1 MSLGQWLNSL
11 STMDHLILLILFII
25 SCYLSNQ
32 TLKNLIELYDKKTG
46 YSKFRIK
53 FRVTPAALL
62 SLGLFYS
69 IIIYQ
74 IIDGLFG
81 FMP

>member
-1 MSLGQWLNSL
+1 
-11 STMDHLILLILFII
+11 MDHLILLILFII

-32 TLKNLIELYDKKTG
+32 TLKNLIELYDKKTD

-62 SLGLFYS
+62 
-69 IIIYQ
+69 
-74 IIDGLFG
+74 
-81 FMP
+81 

>member
-1 MSLGQWLNSL
+1 MNLGKWLNSL

-25 SCYLSNQ
+25 SCFLSNQ
-32 TLKNLIELYDKKTG
+32 TLITFIELYDKKMD

-53 FRVTPAALL
+53 FRVAPTALL

-74 IIDGLFG
+74 IIDELFG